1 MSSNK
6 HKNYE
11 ILNLIGYGLAKFNND
26 FVREFGAKSKSEFYE
41 IFVVN
46 GIVETASTV
55 KNRQDLFDPFF
66 DNGRKGWWQKGDAY
80 IHRKVFIDSLF
91 GTLNAVD
98 YAAVVKLYLLNEGK
112 ESGLETGVIPPIIKS
127 KFKQLK
133 TTGEEAEIY
142 FLNNYNK
149 IPDFREAAI
158 EDARNYGDGYDFQI
172 QKTDSFLLAEIKGV
186 RAKRGAFR
194 LTENEYF
201 KAKEYRSD
209 YGIVVVSNLDDLPI
223 MTVIFD
229 PIQRLELT
237 ERSIET
243 KQQTYHSQ
251 SLEWAN
257 LQFV

>member
-1 MSSNK
+1 MSDNK

-11 ILNLIGYGLAKFNND
+11 ALNLIGYGLAKFNND
-26 FVREFGAKSKSEFYE
+26 FVIEFGAKSKSEFYE
-41 IFVVN
+41 IFVLN
-46 GIVETASTV
+46 GIADTASTV

-91 GTLNAVD
+91 GNLNAAD
-98 YAAVVKLYLLNEGK
+98 YASVVKLYLLK
-112 ESGLETGVIPPIIKS
+112 ENHLTDFDVQRISPIIKS

-142 FLNNYNK
+142 FMNNYKK
-149 IPDFREAAI
+149 IPDFSDAGI

-172 QKTDSFLLAEIKGV
+172 QKFDSFLLAEIKGV
-186 RAKRGAFR
+186 RAKKGAFR

-201 KAKEYRSD
+201 KAKEYKSD
-209 YGIVVVSNLDDLPI
+209 YGIVVVSNLDDLPK

-229 PIQRLELT
+229 PVHKLELT

-243 KQQTYHSQ
+243 KQLNFHSQ
-251 SLEWAN
+251 ALEW
-257 LQFV
+257 